1 MKKLL
6 LILLCVPLIGLG
18 QCVSGD
24 CKNGKG
30 TYKLSSGDKYVGEWV
45 DGQFEGQGTYT
56 WDNGDKYVGDWIEG
70 EQNGYGV
77 MTNVLSNKEK
87 KDKKRYYFIKYKG
100 HWEDGKRHGHGT
112 AYFSNGS
119 EWTGEWIE
127 NEQAEVEKKNDENT
141 YNSDDIV
148 GDNNYTVITLEE
160 LKPNHFYLKLNVDGV
175 FKDFV
180 FDTGASQLV
189 FDQDFLKKLK
199 NNGCDVKKTNLKG
212 EEARTASGEIV
223 KFKVVHLNNVKIGDY
238 VLNNVVASVGPKG
251 TSPLCGIGFFNKFS
265 NVKWNMKDGN
275 LKLYK

>member
-1 MKKLL
+1 MKKLIVAVF
-6 LILLCVPLIGLG
+6 LIVPFIGIS
-18 QCVSGD
+18 QCKGD

-30 TYKLSSGDKYVGEWV
+30 TYKWPSGDKYIGEWV
-45 DGQFEGQGTYT
+45 DSKFEGQGTYT
-56 WDNGDKYVGDWIEG
+56 FSNGDKYVGDWIEG
-70 EQNGYGV
+70 EQNGHGV

-87 KDKKRYYFIKYKG
+87 KDKKILYLIKYKG
-100 HWEDGKRHGHGT
+100 NWEDGNRHGHGT

-141 YNSDDIV
+141 YTSDDIV

-160 LKPNHFYLKLNVDGV
+160 SKPNHFYLKLNVDGV

-180 FDTGASQLV
+180 FDTGATQLV

-199 NNGCDVKKTNLKG
+199 NNGCDVKKTNIKG
-212 EEARTASGEIV
+212 KEARTASGELV
-223 KFKVVHLNNVKIGDY
+223 RFKVVHLNNVKIGDY

-265 NVKWNMKDGN
+265 NVEWNMKDST